1 MTILTF
7 LKKRDIPAG
16 EPGTSQDVAI
26 GASSAQ
32 STAIGTAGDKPK
44 KLVRIAATTACRIL
58 VGTNPTATTTST
70 LLFANSAEFIWLT
83 PGYKIAVLQET
94 AAGKLNITEYALPQA

>member
-1 MTILTF
+1 L
-7 LKKRDIPAG
+7 
-16 EPGTSQDVAI
+16 
-26 GASSAQ
+26 
-32 STAIGTAGDKPK
+32 
-44 KLVRIAATTACRIL
+44 RIL
-58 VGTNPTATTTST
+58 VGSNPTATTTST